1 MHKYRLIQKLSMTVI
16 VIVLVLVLLKRK
28 DMTWRQSLLKTF
40 YPIIMLPGKLFGKA
54 SGALQNKNHMQPIS
68 SFYQLH
74 VTMNNGTVVPM
85 DSFKGKKVLLVNTAS
100 DCGYTGQYAELEAL
114 YKQYKDKGLVII
126 GFPANDFK
134 QQEQR
139 DDAAIAEFCKV
150 NYGVTFLLA
159 KKSSVIKSAEQNP
172 VFQWLSNAKLNGWN
186 DQEPTWNFC
195 KYIVGE
201 DGVLEAFFPQGISPM
216 DDNLLKI
223 LSTHP

>member
-1 MHKYRLIQKLSMTVI
+1 MNKSIFIRKLLITFLILFI
-16 VIVLVLVLLKRK
+16 VALLLKRK

-40 YPIIMLPGKLFGKA
+40 YPIIMLPGKIFGGSSK
-54 SGALQNKNHMQPIS
+54 GLVNKQKMEPNT
-68 SFYQLH
+68 SFYQLQI
-74 VTMNNGTVVPM
+74 VLNNGSVLSM
-85 DSFKGKKVLLVNTAS
+85 DSLKGKKILLVNTAS

-114 YKQYKDKGLVII
+114 YQKFSHEGLVVI

-150 NYGVTFLLA
+150 NYGVSFLLA
-159 KKSSVIKSAEQNP
+159 KKSSVIKGTDQNP
-172 VFQWLSNAKLNGWN
+172 VFHWLSTRSLNGWN

-195 KYIVGE
+195 KYIVNE
-201 DGVLEAFFPQGISPM
+201 QGVLEAFFPQGVSPM
-216 DDNLLKI
+216 DESILKL

>member
-1 MHKYRLIQKLSMTVI
+1 MHKYQLIQKLSVTVI
-16 VIVLVLVLLKRK
+16 VILLVLVLLKRK
-28 DMTWRQSLLKTF
+28 DMTWRQSILKTF
-40 YPIIMLPGKLFGKA
+40 YPIIMLPGKLFGTA
-54 SGALQNKNHMQPIS
+54 SGSLQNKNHMQPTL
-68 SFYQLH
+68 SFYQLQIRL
-74 VTMNNGTVVPM
+74 NNGTVIPM

-100 DCGYTGQYAELEAL
+100 DCGYTGQYAELETL

-139 DDAAIAEFCKV
+139 DDAAIAEFCKI

-159 KKSSVIKSAEQNP
+159 KKSRVIKGTEQNP
-172 VFQWLSNAKLNGWN
+172 IFEWLSNAKLNGWN

-201 DGVLEAFFPQGISPM
+201 DGVLEAFFPQGVSPM
-216 DDNLLKI
+216 DPSVIKI
-223 LSTHP
+223 IKS